1 MHAGAR
7 TVLVAWYGSFEAGGT
22 IGDLLAM
29 RSVVARLAGDG
40 HAVSHASAHDVEVAG
55 SRRVDLNYARP
66 DEFDGLVFVCGPIIR
81 GHPQTQALF
90 ERFAAKPKLG
100 VAVSLFP
107 AGHANYADLF
117 DRVLPREGRAPA
129 FEDVAIAA
137 PPDAAVVARSDPRF
151 TVGIVLRG
159 PQSEYEPQR
168 CLAERTSVIVRE
180 AARELAARRCGRV
193 VEIENHLQR
202 SGIAPAAIESQ
213 YAACDLVL
221 TSRFHGAMLALRHGV
236 PFVAVDQIEGGAK
249 VSALIGATGWP
260 HVYRAEAA
268 DAAAI
273 VAAAE
278 DALSGRL
285 DGRMADI
292 TRDTIGRARATL
304 DAAAGLVR
312 SLAIS
317 PRPCAPSLRRVAA
330 SPTDPLR

>member
-1 MHAGAR
+1 MQTDAR
-7 TVLVAWYGSFEAGGT
+7 TVLVAWYGSTEAGGT

-29 RSVVARLAGDG
+29 RSVVARLVAEG
-40 HAVSHASAHDVEVAG
+40 HTVSHASAYDVEVAG
-55 SRRVDLNYARP
+55 SRRADVNSARP

-90 ERFAAKPKLG
+90 ERFAAIPMLG

-107 AGHANYADLF
+107 AGHANYADPF

-137 PPDAAVVARSDPRF
+137 PQDAAVVVRSDARF

-168 CLAERTSVIVRE
+168 CLAERTSEIVRE
-180 AARELAARRCGRV
+180 AAREIIARRGGRI

-202 SGIAPAAIESQ
+202 SGISPAAIESR

-236 PFVAVDQIEGGAK
+236 PFVAIDQIEGGAK
-249 VSALIGATGWP
+249 VSALVGATGWP
-260 HVYRAEAA
+260 HVYRAESA
-268 DAAAI
+268 DAA
-273 VAAAE
+273 VVVSAAE

-285 DGRMADI
+285 GRRMADI
-292 TRDTIGRARATL
+292 TRDTIARARVTL
-304 DAAAGLVR
+304 DVAADLVR
-312 SLAIS
+312 DLAIS
-317 PRPCAPSLRRVAA
+317 PKPYAPSPRPAAA
-330 SPTDPLR
+330 SPTGPLR

>member
-1 MHAGAR
+1 
-7 TVLVAWYGSFEAGGT
+7 
-22 IGDLLAM
+22 M
-29 RSVVARLAGDG
+29 RSVVTRLLAEG

-55 SRRVDLNYARP
+55 SRRVDLNSARP
-66 DEFDGLVFVCGPIIR
+66 DDFDGLVFVCGPIIR

-90 ERFAAKPKLG
+90 ERFAAIPKLG

-107 AGHANYADLF
+107 SGHANYADPF

-137 PPDAAVVARSDPRF
+137 PPDAAVAARSDPRF
-151 TVGIVLRG
+151 TVGIALRG
-159 PQSEYEPQR
+159 PQTEYEPEH
-168 CLAERTSVIVRE
+168 CLAERTSEIVRE
-180 AARELAARRCGRV
+180 AARELAARPGGRV

-202 SGIAPAAIESQ
+202 SGIAPAAIESR
-213 YAACDLVL
+213 YAACDLVI

-268 DAAAI
+268 DAAAL
-273 VAAAE
+273 VSAAE
-278 DALSGRL
+278 DVLSGRL
-285 DGRMADI
+285 DRHMADI

-304 DAAAGLVR
+304 DAAAALVR
-312 SLAIS
+312 GLEIS
-317 PRPCAPSLRRVAA
+317 SRPSAPSRPRAAA